1 MSSRTSFPARIS
13 LPAFRRRWAGACG
26 IALAGVLTL
35 AGCTG
40 GDEDASPA
48 GKSSP
53 SASAPASASPS
64 PSQPPSASP
73 AVPSRST
80 TPSPALQKPPRKSA
94 TPPAA
99 GHTSATGTA
108 ARTPAAHEAGTS
120 CEIRSG
126 AGNCYKAGQ
135 FCRTA
140 DVGASTHDGQGRLIT
155 CGGSGKPRW
164 HY

>member
-1 MSSRTSFPARIS
+1 MSSRIS
-13 LPAFRRRWAGACG
+13 LPAFRRRWIGACG

-48 GKSSP
+48 KKP
-53 SASAPASASPS
+53 SASASAAPSAASSS
-64 PSQPPSASP
+64 PSQAPSASP
-73 AVPSRST
+73 AALPSRAA
-80 TPSPALQKPPRKSA
+80 TPSPVLPKPPRKSA

-99 GHTSATGTA
+99 GHTGAGGSS
-108 ARTPAAHEAGTS
+108 ARTQAPREAGTT
-120 CEIRSG
+120 CEIRSS

-135 FCRTA
+135 FCRNA
-140 DVGASTHDGQGRLIT
+140 DVGASTHDAQGRLMN

>member
-1 MSSRTSFPARIS
+1 MSSRIS
-13 LPAFRRRWAGACG
+13 LPAFRRRRAAACA
-26 IALAGVLTL
+26 IALAGVLAL

-48 GKSSP
+48 KKPSP
-53 SASAPASASPS
+53 SVSAPASAAPSS
-64 PSQPPSASP
+64 PSQAPSASP
-73 AVPSRST
+73 AALPSRSV
-80 TPSPALQKPPRKSA
+80 TPAPVLPKPSRKPA

-99 GHTSATGTA
+99 GHTSAAGSSE
-108 ARTPAAHEAGTS
+108 RTQAPREAGTT
-120 CEIRSG
+120 CELRSS

-135 FCRTA
+135 YCRTA
-140 DVGASTHDGQGRLIT
+140 DVGASTHDAQGRLMS

>member
-1 MSSRTSFPARIS
+1 MSSRIS
-13 LPAFRRRWAGACG
+13 LTAFRRRRAAACAM
-26 IALAGVLTL
+26 ALAGVLAL

-48 GKSSP
+48 KKSSP
-53 SASAPASASPS
+53 SVSAPASAAPSS
-64 PSQPPSASP
+64 PSQAPPASP
-73 AVPSRST
+73 TALPSRT
-80 TPSPALQKPPRKSA
+80 VAPSPVLPKPSRKPA

-99 GHTSATGTA
+99 GHTSAAGSSEHTQA
-108 ARTPAAHEAGTS
+108 PREAGTT
-120 CEIRSG
+120 CELRSS

-135 FCRTA
+135 YCRTA
-140 DVGASTHDGQGRLIT
+140 DVGASTHDARGRLMS